1 MGRQRSRCVAIAGR
15 QTMIPGISDDNGRIG
30 VLAIDHRDSLRAV
43 INPEDPGSVDRSE
56 IIALKTLII
65 RELASLATG
74 VMLEPEYSIPEL
86 VSHLPEG
93 IGFTAALESQGYS
106 VDPSS
111 VPIEILAGWSVEQ
124 AKTAGAAAAKLLAYY
139 SESSPRHAAKQRET
153 IAWVVADCTRVDI
166 PLLLEPLGFPGEPH
180 GPGSVAAVAATMPLG
195 ATVMKVAWPGV
206 EFLSQLVETLQ
217 DRPWVM
223 LSGGG
228 PFEQYLD
235 QVGQAVAHGC
245 SGFMAGRAVW
255 REVTQ
260 VDADE
265 QVDVLRSVAAPR
277 LRQLRSVL

>member
-1 MGRQRSRCVAIAGR
+1 
-15 QTMIPGISDDNGRIG
+15 MIPGICDENGRIG

-43 INPEDPGSVDRSE
+43 INPDAPDSVDRAE
-56 IIALKTLII
+56 IVAFKRLILE
-65 RELASLATG
+65 ELAPLATG

-86 VSHLPEG
+86 VDGLPAG

-106 VDPSS
+106 ADPSS
-111 VPIEILAGWSVEQ
+111 VPTELLEGWSVEQ
-124 AKTAGAAAAKLLAYY
+124 AKASGASAAKLLAYY
-139 SESSPRHAAKQRET
+139 SESAPEHAAAQRS
-153 IAWVVADCTRVDI
+153 IVASVVAECARVGI

-180 GPGSVAAVAATMPLG
+180 GPGTIAAVAATMPLG
-195 ATVMKVAWPGV
+195 ATVMKVAWPGQDYLA
-206 EFLSQLVETLQ
+206 ELVNTLQ

-235 QVGQAVAHGC
+235 QVGQAVAQGC

-260 VDADE
+260 VPPSE

-277 LRQLRSVL
+277 LTQLRNIL

>member
-1 MGRQRSRCVAIAGR
+1 MIA
-15 QTMIPGISDDNGRIG
+15 GISDDNGRIG

-43 INPEDPGSVDRSE
+43 INPEAPETVERSQ
-56 IIALKTLII
+56 IVALKKLILD
-65 RELASLATG
+65 ELASLATG

-86 VSHLPEG
+86 IDGLPAG

-111 VPIEILAGWSVEQ
+111 VPIEILDGWSVEQ
-124 AKTAGAAAAKLLAYY
+124 AKASGAAAAKLLAYY
-139 SESSPRHAAKQRET
+139 SESAPEHATKQRET
-153 IAWVVADCTRVDI
+153 IASVVAECARADI

-195 ATVMKVAWPGV
+195 ATVMKVAWPGK
-206 EFLSQLVETLQ
+206 EFLSQLVDTLQ

-235 QVGQAVAHGC
+235 QVGQAVANGC

-260 VDADE
+260 VTADE

-277 LRQLRSVL
+277 LQQLRGIL